1 MSTVT
6 LDIPDDL
13 DDELEA
19 FLEENPQFNDVE
31 DLLLTFLRGVLEM
44 EEATAN
50 VRHATD
56 AAKRDDSE
64 QAVEALEDALEA
76 NARAEE
82 ALLEFFGVPGRLSET
97 AQEKVRQS
105 EREFE
110 RGDYVMLTD
119 D

>member
-13 DDELEA
+13 DDDLEA
-19 FLEENPQFNDVE
+19 LLEENPHFDDVE
-31 DLLLTFLRGVLEM
+31 DLLLTLLRGVLEK
-44 EEATAN
+44 EEATMN

-56 AAKRDDSE
+56 AAERDDSE
-64 QAVEALEDALEA
+64 QVVDALEDALEA
-76 NARAEE
+76 NARAQA
-82 ALLEFFGVPGRLSET
+82 ALLEFFGVPGRLSEI

-119 D
+119 G